1 MEEKKEEISL
11 RERLRKLANKTN
23 NENINT
29 FTMLKILSNNSNNN
43 QIKFKNFSQLKSKIL
58 ENHLNKSR
66 KNLKNHRLNQIFDK
80 EQNYNSS
87 SFAKKYK
94 ELFNETC
101 GLSKGNGYQY
111 ISNRNNKP
119 ENSRINSQ
127 LLMYI
132 NKIKKMNNKN
142 EYKRNYDLNSI
153 YNSKYKERKFDS
165 NIMNNFYDTF
175 YKINKS
181 TSYNKIND
189 IKKESVYKNINHKI
203 RFSDSYANKTNYAK
217 KNNNNK
223 YNNIFRNNIINKSNS
238 NVNNYDKIFN
248 SLDYYQSALSTTNTK
263 LNEKNNL
270 FSIRKNIIDKKLD
283 FFQGGDIF
291 NNNFKTNLNDK

>member
-1 MEEKKEEISL
+1 MEEKKEKMSL
-11 RERLRKLANKTN
+11 RERLRKLTNKTN

-29 FTMLKILSNNSNNN
+29 FTMLKRLSNNNNNN

-58 ENHLNKSR
+58 ENHLNNSR
-66 KNLKNHRLNQIFDK
+66 KSLKNRRLNQIFDK

-87 SFAKKYK
+87 SFVKKYK

-101 GLSKGNGYQY
+101 DLSKRRGYQY
-111 ISNRNNKP
+111 ISNSNRNNKP

-142 EYKRNYDLNSI
+142 EYKRNYDLNGM
-153 YNSKYKERKFDS
+153 YNSKYNERKYDS
-165 NIMNNFYDTF
+165 NIINNFYDTF

-203 RFSDSYANKTNYAK
+203 RFSGSYTNKTNYAR
-217 KNNNNK
+217 KNNNH
-223 YNNIFRNNIINKSNS
+223 YNNIFRNNNIINKSNS
-238 NVNNYDKIFN
+238 NANNYDKIFN

-263 LNEKNNL
+263 LNKKNNL

-283 FFQGGDIF
+283 FFQGDTF
-291 NNNFKTNLNDK
+291 NNNFKINLNE